1 MSHDFAIRA
10 GPVSSIDTQPST
22 GQRSGSVPQ
31 SQPQSRSATPRANP
45 SLVLDPT
52 LGLVV
57 IEFHNNAGAV
67 VNSIPSARQLEAYR
81 MNGVPSGTEIEQ
93 AITRQVPGA
102 ATPGRAEPSA
112 RPVPDKAGR
121 A

>member
-1 MSHDFAIRA
+1 MSHDLAIRA
-10 GPVSSIDTQPST
+10 GPVSSIDTPPST
-22 GQRSGSVPQ
+22 AQRSGSVPQ
-31 SQPQSRSATPRANP
+31 SQPQSQSATPLANP

-57 IEFHNNAGAV
+57 IEFHNNSGAV

-81 MNGVPSGTEIEQ
+81 MNGVPSGTESKQ
-93 AITRQVPGA
+93 AITHQVPGA
-102 ATPGRAEPSA
+102 ATPARAGPSA
-112 RPVPDKAGR
+112 PPVPDKAAR